1 MMESTEDEVRFFTG
15 IIGVR
20 VNENSERLSLIK
32 FGVSESGGLWKDFE
46 IIEQGSSPM
55 TPLKFNNSLP
65 VCRLEKLCACK
76 REDCKAANALE
87 SSARSWAVKK

>member
-46 IIEQGSSPM
+46 I
-55 TPLKFNNSLP
+55 LK
-65 VCRLEKLCACK
+65 
-76 REDCKAANALE
+76 KALAL
-87 SSARSWAVKK
+87 